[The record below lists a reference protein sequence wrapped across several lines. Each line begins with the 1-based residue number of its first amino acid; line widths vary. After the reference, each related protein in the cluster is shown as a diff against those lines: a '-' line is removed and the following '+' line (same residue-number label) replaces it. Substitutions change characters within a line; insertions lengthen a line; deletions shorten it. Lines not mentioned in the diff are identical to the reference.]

1 MCLAIPG
8 KIISITAQL
17 DETFRMGK
25 VSFGGIMKEI
35 NLCMVPE
42 AAVNDYVLVHVGVA
56 ISKVDEEEA
65 HKTFEYLKQIGE
77 LEELKDKEL
86 NEVEK
91 LHSTEAVLKPLNAHL
106 QYEISIKNIE
116 LIYTNSDNNFCVYTM
131 WTKKAIKINA

>member
-25 VSFGGIMKEI
+25 VSFGGITKDI

-42 AAVNDYVLVHVGVA
+42 AEVNDYVLVHVGVA

-65 HKTFEYLKQIGE
+65 HKTFDYLKQIGE

-91 LHSTEAVLKPLNAHL
+91 LHSTESVLKPLKAHL
-106 QYEISIKNIE
+106 
-116 LIYTNSDNNFCVYTM
+116 
-131 WTKKAIKINA
+131 